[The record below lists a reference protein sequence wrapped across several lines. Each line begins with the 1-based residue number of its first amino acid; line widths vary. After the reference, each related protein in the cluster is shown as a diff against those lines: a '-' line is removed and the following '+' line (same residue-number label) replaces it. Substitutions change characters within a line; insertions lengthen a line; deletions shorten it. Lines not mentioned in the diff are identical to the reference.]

1 MSKGKNSPFYKYKK
15 KDFIT
20 LITGYEEDITDLK
33 NELSMRNQVSI
44 EYVMIDKE
52 EDDKKLLYLKNRMK
66 IMRIKDKH
74 RYLRY
79 QVEYERLTKMT

>member
-1 MSKGKNSPFYKYKK
+1 MVKNTAFKGYKK
-15 KDFIT
+15 KDFIK
-20 LITGYEEDITDLK
+20 LITGYEEDLTDLR
-33 NELSMRNQVSI
+33 NELSMRNQVSV

-52 EDDKKLLYLKNRMK
+52 EDDKKLLYLKNIMK